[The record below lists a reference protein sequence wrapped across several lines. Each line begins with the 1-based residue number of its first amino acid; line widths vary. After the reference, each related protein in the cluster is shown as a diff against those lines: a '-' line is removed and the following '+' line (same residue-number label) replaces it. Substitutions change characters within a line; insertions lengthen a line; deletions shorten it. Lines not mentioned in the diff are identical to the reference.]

1 MDDTAFYVFIG
12 LALGEAFSS
21 GLWQRWYFRSGFV
34 VFSRRVQASRPG
46 SPLPAPDFLEAA
58 LKSSWLPSLLF
69 RESSP
74 CVIPFREKVLE
85 FRRRLDSRER
95 GFSRSDRPRTPH
107 CVSTT
112 RSRWRQGNIFRIV
125 NS

>member
-74 CVIPFREKVLE
+74 GEIAFRERCSS
-85 FRRRLDSRER
+85 FA
-95 GFSRSDRPRTPH
+95 FSLTHR
-107 CVSTT
+107 
-112 RSRWRQGNIFRIV
+112 
-125 NS
+125 